1 MWSKIP
7 SVFRN
12 KYFLALLVVLV
23 WLVFFDTHSLLQQ
36 RRMNRQLKELRLER
50 EFYLE
55 EIKRDSTAIDR
66 LTNDPEELERF
77 AREQYLMK
85 KQGEDVF
92 LIIEDD

>member
-7 SVFRN
+7 SLFRN
-12 KYFLALLVVLV
+12 KYFLALIIVLV
-23 WLVFFDTHSLLQQ
+23 WLIFFDTHSIIQQ
-36 RRMNRQLKELRLER
+36 WRMNRQLRELRQER

-55 EIKRDSTAIDR
+55 EIKRDSTALHK
-66 LTNDPEELERF
+66 LTSDPEELERF

-92 LIIEDD
+92 VIIEDE